1 VSESELEPYAGGSV
15 AHNWGNALARRWA
28 PELPRPLT
36 QGFLTCLYALRQLA
50 GADGQLKYA
59 RDGKGITLAEIA
71 AACRSSQKDVRAFLT
86 AAIAAGVVTTVGARR
101 RGVAAVYSLL
111 VSPRPNWAAAAA
123 VVEAH
128 RRGRTTT
135 REPAEQP
142 TSSDHS
148 GPTSPAPSSDHSG
161 PNSRAASSDHSGP
174 SGFGPLWSRKFGPQ
188 WSHHPGSTHELP
200 HEDLSVGPQVR
211 DARGRE
217 THERAEASSTAE
229 ARPLRAVD
237 DAPASPAR
245 IPRPAVPDGQLPLL
259 MPVQQPR
266 RPQAPRTAP
275 STGDRPV
282 GAPRDGWRAAV
293 ARERPAEAAAVF
305 RDRWTGDHARLLA
318 DADPTGT

>member
-1 VSESELEPYAGGSV
+1 MSESELEPHAGGSV
-15 AHNWGNALARRWA
+15 AHHWGNALARRWA

-50 GADGQLKYA
+50 SADGQLKYA

-101 RGVAAVYSLL
+101 RGVAAVYCLL

-123 VVEAH
+123 VVDNH
-128 RRGRTTT
+128 RRGKTTT

-161 PNSRAASSDHSGP
+161 PNSAAASSDHSGP
-174 SGFGPLWSRKFGPQ
+174 SEFGPQWSRKFGPQ
-188 WSHHPGSTHELP
+188 WSHHPGITHELP

-211 DARGRE
+211 DARGHE
-217 THERAEASSTAE
+217 SHERAEESSTAG

-237 DAPASPAR
+237 GTRSGARRPAR
-245 IPRPAVPDGQLPLL
+245 PSGQMPLL
-259 MPVQQPR
+259 MTVPA
-266 RPQAPRTAP
+266 PQGPPEPPADPGA
-275 STGDRPV
+275 GDHSI
-282 GAPRDGWRAAV
+282 GAPPDGWRALV
-293 ARERPAEAAAVF
+293 ARERPDDAQAVYG
-305 RDRWTGDHARLLA
+305 DRWTGTHAHHL
-318 DADPTGT
+318 PGNTG

>member
-1 VSESELEPYAGGSV
+1 MSESELEPHAGGSV
-15 AHNWGNALARRWA
+15 AHHWGNALARRWA

-59 RDGKGITLAEIA
+59 RDGKGVTLAEIA

-123 VVEAH
+123 VVDNH
-128 RRGRTTT
+128 RRGKTTA
-135 REPAEQP
+135 REAAEQP

-174 SGFGPLWSRKFGPQ
+174 AEFGPQWSRKFGPQ

-200 HEDLSVGPQVR
+200 HEDLSVEPQVR
-211 DARGRE
+211 DAHGRE
-217 THERAEASSTAE
+217 SHERAEESSTAE

-237 DAPASPAR
+237 GARTGARPAR
-245 IPRPAVPDGQLPLL
+245 PSGQMPLL
-259 MPVQQPR
+259 MTVPAPHG
-266 RPQAPRTAP
+266 PQEPPAAP
-275 STGDRPV
+275 SAGDHSI
-282 GAPRDGWRAAV
+282 GAPRDGWRALV
-293 ARERPAEAAAVF
+293 ARERPEDAEAVY
-305 RDRWTGDHARLLA
+305 RDRWRGDHAAHL
-318 DADPTGT
+318 PGHTG